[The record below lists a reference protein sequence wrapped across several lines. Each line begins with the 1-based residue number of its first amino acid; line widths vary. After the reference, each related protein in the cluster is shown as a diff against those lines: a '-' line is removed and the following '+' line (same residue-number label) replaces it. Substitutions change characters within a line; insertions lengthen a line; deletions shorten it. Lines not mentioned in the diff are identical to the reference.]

1 MSYFSIAGLQL
12 ELSAGDNRRQIKKEI
27 LKAKATF
34 PWVDMI
40 ILPELASFG
49 TNPELAESHPSE
61 TERYYADIAKD
72 LSIWLIPGSFFQ
84 REGDHI
90 YNVAPVINP
99 EGQIV
104 ERYRKLFPFYPYE
117 KGISAGHKFVV
128 FDVPNVARFGVSIC
142 YDQWYPEVTR
152 NLTYLG
158 AEVIVCPTLTGT
170 IDREVELAISR
181 TNAAIGQCYFLN
193 VNAAGELGVGQ
204 SILCGPDGA
213 VLHQA
218 SVGREIMPLELDL
231 KHVRRVRERG
241 MFGLGQTIK
250 SFRDSNVVFDCY
262 QSNAD
267 KQRAWASLGDLAV
280 PESAQKQLDS

>member
-12 ELSAGDNRRQIKKEI
+12 ELTAGDNRRQIKKEI
-27 LKAKATF
+27 LKTKAIF

-49 TNPELAESHPSE
+49 TNPELAENHPSE
-61 TERYYADIAKD
+61 TEKFYAELAKE
-72 LSIWLIPGSFFQ
+72 LAIWLIPGSMFQ
-84 REGDHI
+84 REGEDVF
-90 YNVAPVINP
+90 NVAPVINP
-99 EGQIV
+99 EGEVIA
-104 ERYRKLFPFYPYE
+104 RYRKIYPFYPYE
-117 KGISAGHKFVV
+117 KGVSSGDKFVV
-128 FDVPNVARFGVSIC
+128 FDVPDVGRFGVSIC

-158 AEVIVCPTLTGT
+158 AEVIICPTLTGT

-218 SVGREIMPLELDL
+218 SIGRELMPIELDL
-231 KHVRRVRERG
+231 EHVRRVRERG

-250 SFRDSNVVFDCY
+250 SFRDNPIVFDCY
-262 QSNAD
+262 QPSAD
-267 KQRAWASLGDLAV
+267 KQKAWCSLGELEV
-280 PESAQKQLDS
+280 PKQLKR

>member
-1 MSYFSIAGLQL
+1 MSHFSIAGLQL
-12 ELSAGDNRRQIKKEI
+12 ELTAGDNRRQIKKEI
-27 LKAKATF
+27 LKTKAIF

-49 TNPELAESHPSE
+49 TNPELAENHPSE
-61 TERYYADIAKD
+61 TEQFYAELAKE
-72 LSIWLIPGSFFQ
+72 LAIWLVPGSMFQ
-84 REGDHI
+84 REGEDVF
-90 YNVAPVINP
+90 NVAPVINP
-99 EGQIV
+99 QGEVIA
-104 ERYRKLFPFYPYE
+104 RYRKIYPFYPYE
-117 KGISAGHKFVV
+117 KGVSSGDKFVV
-128 FDVPNVARFGVSIC
+128 FDVPDVGRFGVSIC

-158 AEVIVCPTLTGT
+158 AEVIICPTLTGT

-218 SVGREIMPLELDL
+218 SIGREIMPIELDL
-231 KHVRRVRERG
+231 AHVRRVRERG

-250 SFRDSNVVFDCY
+250 SFRDNPIVFDCY
-262 QSNAD
+262 QPSAD
-267 KQRAWASLGDLAV
+267 KQKAWSSLGELEV
-280 PESAQKQLDS
+280 PKQLKR

>member
-1 MSYFSIAGLQL
+1 MSHFSIAGLQL
-12 ELSAGDNRRQIKKEI
+12 ELTAGDNRRQIKKEI
-27 LKAKATF
+27 LKTKAIF

-49 TNPELAESHPSE
+49 TNPELAENHPSE
-61 TERYYADIAKD
+61 TEQFYAELAKE
-72 LSIWLIPGSFFQ
+72 LAIWLVPGSMFQ
-84 REGDHI
+84 REGEDVF
-90 YNVAPVINP
+90 NVAPVINP
-99 EGQIV
+99 EGEVIA
-104 ERYRKLFPFYPYE
+104 RYRKIYPFYPYE
-117 KGISAGHKFVV
+117 KGVSSGDKFVV
-128 FDVPNVARFGVSIC
+128 FDVPDVGRFGVSIC

-158 AEVIVCPTLTGT
+158 AEVIICPTLTGT

-218 SVGREIMPLELDL
+218 SIGRELMPIELDL
-231 KHVRRVRERG
+231 EHVRRVRERG

-250 SFRDSNVVFDCY
+250 SFRDNPIVFDCY
-262 QSNAD
+262 QPSAD
-267 KQRAWASLGDLAV
+267 KQQAWSSLGELEV
-280 PESAQKQLDS
+280 PKQLKR

>member
-1 MSYFSIAGLQL
+1 MSHFSIAGLQL
-12 ELSAGDNRRQIKKEI
+12 ELTAGDNRRQIKKEI
-27 LKAKATF
+27 LKTKAIF

-49 TNPELAESHPSE
+49 TNPELAENHPSE
-61 TERYYADIAKD
+61 TEQFYSELAKE
-72 LSIWLIPGSFFQ
+72 LAIWLVPGSMFQ
-84 REGDHI
+84 REGEDVF
-90 YNVAPVINP
+90 NVAPVINP
-99 EGQIV
+99 EGEVIA
-104 ERYRKLFPFYPYE
+104 RYRKIYPFYPYE
-117 KGISAGHKFVV
+117 KGVSSGDKFVV
-128 FDVPNVARFGVSIC
+128 FDVPNVGRFGVSIC

-158 AEVIVCPTLTGT
+158 AEVIICPTLTGT

-181 TNAAIGQCYFLN
+181 TNATIGQCYFLN

-218 SVGREIMPLELDL
+218 SIGRELMPIELDL
-231 KHVRRVRERG
+231 EHVRRVRERG

-250 SFRDSNVVFDCY
+250 SFRDNPIVFDCY
-262 QSNAD
+262 QPNAD
-267 KQRAWASLGDLAV
+267 KQKAWSSLGELEV
-280 PESAQKQLDS
+280 PKQLKR